1 MIRPGDSDPGRSP
14 EPARPD
20 PAHGSPRRG
29 VRASMEPPPPR
40 GPAAWRVLLPLA
52 GVELLLLAALGWGG
66 GARFPLPGLLLLL
79 GAFGAYLVAA
89 LRVRELAGG
98 HVLIWVVAVALRLL
112 FLPLE
117 PVLSDD
123 VWRYL
128 WDGHVQ
134 LSGVNPYRFAPSA
147 PELAALRTPWHALIN
162 NPDVPTIYPPFAQL
176 AFLAVALAGS
186 TVLQAKLLFL
196 GFDLATGWLLGR
208 VARLTGR
215 SRRLVQLLYL
225 WSPLLVVEV
234 AWSAHLEPLG
244 LFGLV
249 LLLLLAR
256 APVGAGVAGALSAL
270 TKVAPA
276 AALPALTR
284 RLGWRFAA
292 AFLATCAVLYLP
304 YVGAGT
310 ALFAGLGVYAE
321 HWRFMAGPFAL
332 LEAVL
337 PGPHAPRWAAAAG
350 VVAVVAWTTWR
361 GFRPER
367 ALLWILG
374 TGLLLT
380 PTLHPWYVLW
390 ILPLA
395 ALRASAP
402 WILLSGL
409 AFLGYFGLDAW
420 QASGVWPQPGWLR
433 VLMWGPVLALL
444 VWEGTRRRG
453 RDAPPARTG

>member
-1 MIRPGDSDPGRSP
+1 
-14 EPARPD
+14 
-20 PAHGSPRRG
+20 
-29 VRASMEPPPPR
+29 MEPPPPE
-40 GPAAWRVLLPLA
+40 GAPAWRVLVPLA
-52 GVELLLLAALGWGG
+52 VAELALLAALGWG
-66 GARFPLPGLLLLL
+66 GARFPLPGLLLFL

-89 LRVRELAGG
+89 LRVRDLAGG
-98 HVLIWVVAVALRLL
+98 HVLVWVVAVALRLV

-134 LSGVNPYRFAPSA
+134 LSGVNPYRYAPSA
-147 PELAALRTPWHALIN
+147 PELMELRTAWHGLIN

-225 WSPLLVVEV
+225 WSPLMVVEV

-256 APVGAGVAGALSAL
+256 APAGAGVAGALSAL
-270 TKVAPA
+270 VKVAPV
-276 AALPALTR
+276 AALPPLAR

-292 AFLATCAVLYLP
+292 AFGATALLLYLP
-304 YVGAGT
+304 YAGAGS
-310 ALFAGLGVYAE
+310 ALFAGLRTYAE
-321 HWRFMAGPFAL
+321 HWRFMEGPFAL

-337 PGPHAPRWAAAAG
+337 PGPRAPRWAAAVAVAG
-350 VVAVVAWTTWR
+350 VVAWATWR
-361 GFRPER
+361 NVHPER

-374 TGLLLT
+374 AGLLLT

-409 AFLGYFGLDAW
+409 AFLGYFGLDAF
-420 QASGVWPQPGWLR
+420 QATGVWPQPGWLR
-433 VLMWGPVLALL
+433 LLMWGPVLALL
-444 VWEGTRRRG
+444 AWEGVRGTRR
-453 RDAPPARTG
+453 DLAPPRPG